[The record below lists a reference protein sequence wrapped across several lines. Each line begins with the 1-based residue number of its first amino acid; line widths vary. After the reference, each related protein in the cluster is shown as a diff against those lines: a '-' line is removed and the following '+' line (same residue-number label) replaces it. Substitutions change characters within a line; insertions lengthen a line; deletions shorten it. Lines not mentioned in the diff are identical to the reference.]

1 MVGSLPPLGW
11 RAKNSSASDLAQFD
25 IYPNPGVKKAE
36 IPFLVAIQN
45 DHITSR
51 TGACVVIPL
60 RANAQPVETIAPLV
74 DVPGAGLFVLS
85 SDEIFAID
93 SSRLRHPVAT
103 LSAQDRAKIKP
114 ALDKVIGEY

>member
-1 MVGSLPPLGW
+1 
-11 RAKNSSASDLAQFD
+11 LAQFD

-74 DVPGAGLFVLS
+74 DIPGAGLFVLS